1 MDSRVIK
8 LMIVFYASLLF
19 SQGGASN
26 ITSNETTG
34 APTTSNMNTTAAT
47 TTTIISSTSN
57 SSKSSN
63 ETSSE
68 VMRTIKFSDNSG
80 LLQRS
85 LYVAVGVSVIVAI
98 YFIVRSIKSK
108 GRRKAKKYGVIRSAG
123 EPELQP
129 LEEGDEEDEDMT
141 LFDKKTAKWPK

>member
-8 LMIVFYASLLF
+8 LMIVFYASLSF

-34 APTTSNMNTTAAT
+34 APTTSKMNTTAAT

-63 ETSSE
+63 EASPE
-68 VMRTIKFSDNSG
+68 VMRPIKFSDNSG

-108 GRRKAKKYGVIRSAG
+108 GRRKAKKYGVIGVLGSRNCNPS
-123 EPELQP
+123 
-129 LEEGDEEDEDMT
+129 
-141 LFDKKTAKWPK
+141 KKEKKKKMRT